1 MMELVTLVTILT
13 VSDISLVTSY
23 QLASDQFRTVE
34 HARQPVITSQA
45 RSLRAPLSDEVTLP
59 CTVEHL
65 GKLVVV
71 WKHGEEVIT
80 AGAMMVSPDPR
91 YSLGSGYNLRVENL
105 RGRDEGAYTC
115 SVSTL
120 SGPVT
125 VTHNLEILG
134 ENLECTQDIA
144 SYVTFLIDP
153 LSPIVICVSL
163 PMTGEHA

>member
-1 MMELVTLVTILT
+1 M
-13 VSDISLVTSY
+13 
-23 QLASDQFRTVE
+23 
-34 HARQPVITSQA
+34 
-45 RSLRAPLSDEVTLP
+45 TLP

-71 WKHGEEVIT
+71 WKHGEEVVT

-91 YSLGSGYNLRVENL
+91 YSLGGGYSLRVENL

-125 VTHNLEILG
+125 VTHHLEILG
-134 ENLECTQDIA
+134 ENKIA
-144 SYVTFLIDP
+144 IITPIFLPNPKQSID
-153 LSPIVICVSL
+153 LQL
-163 PMTGEHA
+163 